1 MEKEFICIVCP
12 KGCALKVTAAS
23 EPEVNSSAVT
33 GNQCKRGAAYAV
45 NEWLNPVRML
55 TTTVRLTGSGQPLA
69 PVKSSSPLPKAM
81 LFECMA
87 AVNACT
93 AKAPLGVGD
102 IIIKNILGTGI
113 DIISTSNCSGA
124 GR

>member
-1 MEKEFICIVCP
+1 MEREFICIVCP
-12 KGCALKVTAAS
+12 KGCSLKVTAES
-23 EPEVNSSAVT
+23 EQEVNASAVT
-33 GNQCKRGAAYAV
+33 GHQCKRGAAYAV
-45 NEWLNPVRML
+45 DECLNPVRML
-55 TTTVRLTGSGQPLA
+55 TTTVRLTGSRQPLA
-69 PVKSSSPLPKAM
+69 PVKSSRPLPKAM

-93 AKAPLGVGD
+93 ARAPLKVGD
-102 IIIKNILGTGI
+102 IIIKNILGSGI